1 MENPFHGS
9 YVALPTPFEHDQLDL
24 DALRSLIDEH
34 ASRATA
40 GVVVCGTTG
49 EAATLDE
56 RERHTVIH
64 AAVEFAAGRLQVI
77 AGVGTNATR
86 STVELARFA
95 GACGVDG
102 VLVVTPYYNRPSRRG
117 LLGHYGAVADATGV
131 PVILYNVPSRTGMDL
146 RPDLAEDLARHCSNV
161 VAIKEATDSPERI
174 RELCASSNLAVL
186 CGEDRRLADFMQYG
200 GVGAISVTGNVAPD
214 AVAELIETAKPGG
227 DAARATQLAE
237 RLAPLIRDLFVE
249 VNPVPVKSTL
259 AWLGRCRA
267 EVRGP
272 LAALEDESRL
282 QLERT
287 LESCRA
293 LLLPR
298 TVDEPV

>member
-9 YVALPTPFEHDQLDL
+9 YVALPTPFAGEQLDL
-24 DALRSLIDEH
+24 DSLRSLIDEH
-34 ASRATA
+34 AARATA
-40 GVVVCGTTG
+40 GVVICGTTG

-56 RERHTVIH
+56 RERRTMIH
-64 AAVEFAAGRLQVI
+64 ASVEFAAGRLQVI

-86 STVELARFA
+86 TTVESARFA

-117 LLGHYGAVADATGV
+117 LLAHFGAVADATGV

-146 RPDLAEDLARHCSNV
+146 RPDLAEDLARHCSNI

-174 RELCASSNLAVL
+174 RELCSSQHLAVL
-186 CGEDRRLADFMQYG
+186 CGEDRCLADFMQHG
-200 GVGAISVTGNVAPD
+200 AVGAISVTGNVAPD

-227 DAARATQLAE
+227 DASRAAE
-237 RLAPLIRDLFVE
+237 LVEHLAPLIQDLFVE
-249 VNPVPVKSTL
+249 VNPVPVKSAL

-267 EVRGP
+267 DVRGP
-272 LAALEDESRL
+272 LAALEDENRL
-282 QLERT
+282 QLEKT
-287 LESCRA
+287 LADRQS
-293 LLLPR
+293 LLLTR
-298 TVDEPV
+298 KVDEPM